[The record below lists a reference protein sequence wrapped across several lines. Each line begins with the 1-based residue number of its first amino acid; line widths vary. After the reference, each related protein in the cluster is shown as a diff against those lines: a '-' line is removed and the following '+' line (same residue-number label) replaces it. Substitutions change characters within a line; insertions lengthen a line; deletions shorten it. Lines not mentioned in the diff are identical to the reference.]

1 MDTLEKE
8 LLLRDVEKYGYHL
21 VQTGTDNPAK
31 VLQRM
36 VMSDDGRVLEGV
48 PVVLTN
54 VLLSKNSFDVKSV
67 EASLPSAM
75 QKRFR
80 VLAAVTYL
88 FLFWVPESDLARQ
101 ALYTYLKKRE
111 PALIEDVTLKLRKQ
125 HKVQVGNSVVLD
137 AERLEKTFK
146 NYVVEQFM
154 ATQANFA
161 KKLEDQRSMM
171 FNEAT
176 AELFTEKQRE
186 LMSKVLKH
194 EPLTKTEREYY
205 SRTVKSR
212 LKALRNSDLQTMAA
226 TLLGY

>member
-1 MDTLEKE
+1 MDSLEKE

-21 VQTGTDNPAK
+21 ALPGTTNPAQ

-36 VMSDDGRVLEGV
+36 LMSDDGRVLEGV

-54 VLLSKNSFDVKSV
+54 VLLSNKTFDLKSV
-67 EASLPSAM
+67 ESSLPSAL

-88 FLFWVPESDLARQ
+88 FLFWVSESDSARK
-101 ALYTYLKKRE
+101 LLNEYLKERE
-111 PALIEDVTLKLRKQ
+111 PALTENVTEKLRTQ

-137 AERLEKTFK
+137 EARLEKTYK
-146 NYVVEQFM
+146 NYVVQQFID
-154 ATQANFA
+154 TQTSVT
-161 KKLEDQRSMM
+161 KKLDEQRSTL
-171 FNEAT
+171 FTEA
-176 AELFTEKQRE
+176 ASELFTEKQKE
-186 LMSKVLKH
+186 LMFKMLNH

-205 SRTVKSR
+205 SRSVKPR
-212 LKALRNSDLQTMAA
+212 LKALRNPDLQTTAA